1 MKRESPLTLHYKL
14 LGKHHVP
21 DIVGT
26 SGAAAASFMSRNE
39 IVAALRDICTILD
52 EKKAQFE
59 LMIEALENEEVAAE
73 AENPDT
79 KEEDVACKRESPLT
93 LHCRIFEG
101 IYVSDIVATSG
112 QKTSNTMI

>member
-1 MKRESPLTLHYKL
+1 L
-14 LGKHHVP
+14 LGKHHAP

-26 SGAAAASFMSRNE
+26 CGAAVASFMSRNE
-39 IVAALRDICTILD
+39 IVVALRDTCTILD

-73 AENPDT
+73 AENAGT
-79 KEEDVACKRESPLT
+79 EEEEDVACKRESPLT
-93 LHCRIFEG
+93 LHCRIFVG
-101 IYVSDIVATSG
+101 IHVSDIVATSG